1 MNREHMTEIQKIINH
16 RRRDPGELEETFGHW
31 ADQDL
36 VDPAPTMK
44 VWMMLAAERMVLV
57 LMTPHL

>member
-1 MNREHMTEIQKIINH
+1 MTEIQKIINH
-16 RRRDPGELEETFGHW
+16 RRRDPGELEETSEHW

>member
-1 MNREHMTEIQKIINH
+1 MTEIQKIINH
-16 RRRDPGELEETFGHW
+16 RRRDPGELEETSGHW